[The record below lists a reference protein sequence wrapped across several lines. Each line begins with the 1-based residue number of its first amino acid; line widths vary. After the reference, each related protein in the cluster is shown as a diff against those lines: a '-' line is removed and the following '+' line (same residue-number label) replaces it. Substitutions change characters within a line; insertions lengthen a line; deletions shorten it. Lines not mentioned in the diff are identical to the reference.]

1 MRDIS
6 IRSRNI
12 PLSCHAVHT
21 FSDAISSLISQRV
34 LKRVSLEVSIS
45 LFGLCLLRATCFG
58 LHHVCGPGL
67 LSLPPPRPST
77 RGAVCGVRGQSGT
90 WGIPGLPARKPPRPL
105 RSPGPG
111 AAGPRRCARCR
122 GGHWPRTGSFSGIT
136 APPPLAE
143 AGGLCGTPQR
153 SVRAPVLTLLRTPP
167 PQELKEA
174 YQDAASNLLLAVCRH
189 SWRQVARHLE
199 TEVLTGVFPHRS
211 LLHVMGVLTSQRT
224 SCSRVWDTPG
234 RPLLPGQRGRAIG
247 RALGGEAEC
256 SPAHRAPHSPP
267 ALLGPLRKRS
277 HLKSG
282 SRWDEGSA
290 GADSKC

>member
-1 MRDIS
+1 MWDATALS
-6 IRSRNI
+6 TGARSY
-12 PLSCHAVHT
+12 A
-21 FSDAISSLISQRV
+21 
-34 LKRVSLEVSIS
+34 
-45 LFGLCLLRATCFG
+45 
-58 LHHVCGPGL
+58 
-67 LSLPPPRPST
+67 
-77 RGAVCGVRGQSGT
+77 
-90 WGIPGLPARKPPRPL
+90 
-105 RSPGPG
+105 
-111 AAGPRRCARCR
+111 
-122 GGHWPRTGSFSGIT
+122 
-136 APPPLAE
+136 LAH
-143 AGGLCGTPQR
+143 
-153 SVRAPVLTLLRTPP
+153 PP